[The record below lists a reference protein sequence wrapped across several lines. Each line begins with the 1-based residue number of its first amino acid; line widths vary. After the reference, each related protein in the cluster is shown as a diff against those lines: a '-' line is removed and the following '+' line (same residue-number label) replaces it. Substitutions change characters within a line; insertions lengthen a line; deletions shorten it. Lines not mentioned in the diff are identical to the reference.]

1 MLYRLDKK
9 NLKYV
14 KIKWQAFAILGLL
27 TTTIIILSMGYAI
40 KKKVDKDTEKEV
52 LVILAKQNEFNVDKF
67 ISVIKNRNFPFPY
80 IVYAQ
85 AVLETNNFTSKIFI
99 ENHNLFGMKE
109 AVKRINTAK
118 GTQFQHAYYDNW
130 VESIYDYGYYVSTY
144 LSDLKTESDYFDYL
158 AKYYAEDKSYV
169 DKLKSIINKD
179 NLKEKFG
186 F

>member
-1 MLYRLDKK
+1 MLYRFDKK

-14 KIKWQAFAILGLL
+14 RIKWQAFAILASLV
-27 TTTIIILSMGYAI
+27 TIIIILSMGYTI
-40 KKKVDKDTEKEV
+40 KKKADKETEKEV

-67 ISVIKNRNFPFPY
+67 VKKIKDLNFTFPY

-85 AVLETNNFTSKIFI
+85 AILETDNFKSKLFI
-99 ENHNLFGMKE
+99 ENHNLFSMKE

-118 GTQFQHAYYDNW
+118 GTQYQHAYYDSW
-130 VESIYDYGYYVSTY
+130 VESVYDYAMYSSTY

-169 DKLKSIINKD
+169 DKLKSIIDRD